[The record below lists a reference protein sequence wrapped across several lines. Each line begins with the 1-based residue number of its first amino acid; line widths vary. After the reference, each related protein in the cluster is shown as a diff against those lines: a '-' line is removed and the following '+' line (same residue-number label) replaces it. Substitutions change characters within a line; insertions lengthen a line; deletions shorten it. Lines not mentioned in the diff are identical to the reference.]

1 MACTNNAI
9 EKAAEVREQLGLMP
23 SNELIKLLHR
33 GAFRHRE
40 DVAYA
45 VIMLDRGHSVEEIER
60 DCNESYVELARR
72 GHRCDPVLVV

>member
-1 MACTNNAI
+1 MACTNNPV
-9 EKAAEVREQLGLMP
+9 EKAAEVRDQLGQTP
-23 SNELIKLLHR
+23 SNDLIALLHR

-45 VIMLDRGHSVEEIER
+45 VIMLDRGHTVEDIER